1 MALSGSHWLPV
12 FSTFI
17 SSSRWL
23 PCSGSQWFSVVT
35 SVPQRLSVVL
45 NGCHAV
51 VLNGSQIFSKILS
64 GSERFSMVL
73 GSSQALPVL
82 LNCSQ

>member
-1 MALSGSHWLPV
+1 MVTMQWFPLVTSGCQWLLVVLSGYQ
-12 FSTFI
+12 
-17 SSSRWL
+17 
-23 PCSGSQWFSVVT
+23 CS
-35 SVPQRLSVVL
+35 QRLAVVL
-45 NGCHAV
+45 SGCHAV
-51 VLNGSQIFSKILS
+51 VLSGSQIFSKILS